1 MLLARFWDHKRLG
14 NTWTAALD
22 DTGFY
27 HWLIDTQKFA
37 YAQRTHLG
45 DVDFVPEALEL
56 ARNMSSREYTRS
68 ILKRMP
74 PHSMF
79 SSYYENPNFLR
90 NLTAHVCFFFL

>member
-1 MLLARFWDHKRLG
+1 MSAV
-14 NTWTAALD
+14 LD

-27 HWLIDTQKFA
+27 HWLIDAQKFA

-45 DVDFVPEALEL
+45 DVDFVPKALEL
-56 ARNMSSREYTRS
+56 ALNMSSREYTRS

-79 SSYYENPNFLR
+79 STYYEDPKNLA
-90 NLTAHVCFFFL
+90 NLTAQVSC